1 MPDINGNYSDENFW
15 EKLKNFAV
23 KAGSEIVEK
32 ALWLYYA
39 AQDPATPGWAK
50 TVIYGALGYFILPVD
65 AIPDFIAG
73 VGFSDDLGALAA
85 AVATVAAYIND
96 DVKAKAAKK
105 MKDWFG

>member
-1 MPDINGNYSDENFW
+1 MSEDNHYSEEGFW
-15 EKLKNFAV
+15 EKLKNFAL

-39 AQDPATPGWAK
+39 AQDPATPAWAK
-50 TVIYGALGYFILPVD
+50 TVIYGALGYFILPLD
-65 AIPDFIAG
+65 AIPDMLPG

-96 DVKAKAAKK
+96 DVKKKAAEK
-105 MKDWFG
+105 MQGWFG